1 MTDTAERARHH
12 SPAGGVP
19 DVCTERQHRL
29 DRFARVA
36 DAAPRSG
43 VRLVISPWEY
53 HHLRA
58 WAGVRVASGV
68 VLVGLGAVTLS
79 FGGNDGKTYGWATAF
94 LAAAANLA
102 FAGWELSIARS
113 TTARA

>member
-1 MTDTAERARHH
+1 MSARNDNTASTGLRGWR
-12 SPAGGVP
+12 
-19 DVCTERQHRL
+19 T
-29 DRFARVA
+29 
-36 DAAPRSG
+36 AAPRSG

-94 LAAAANLA
+94 LAARRT
-102 FAGWELSIARS
+102 WRS
-113 TTARA
+113 PGGS